1 MAEIILRNYPELK
14 PFVLGDV
21 QCTGTTLGS
30 GAYGT
35 VREVSVGAAAKTV
48 LDLRRTETTDAKIS
62 EAQTQFLKECQL
74 ISTLRHPNIVQ
85 FLGIS
90 FFPDSQLPA
99 LVMERLVT
107 SLHDLLDPN
116 HPSPCGGL
124 SPLPLFSI
132 ELKCSVLYDIAS
144 GLKYLHERSPPIVHR
159 DLSAK
164 NVLLSSDMVAKIAD
178 LGVARLLPRVR
189 GALTMTKDPGSRVY
203 MPPEASASTADDKKS
218 KYDASIDI
226 FSLGILTIF
235 TISEIFPC
243 DPLPST
249 YIEDQTKNLVP
260 RTEIDRRSEYMRAV
274 QDKLRASDQQHP
286 KDHPLVQLIKQCLQ
300 NDPADRPGIQEV
312 LGQIKKARV
321 GFDGEDSER
330 KKQNLV
336 KSLQIKPRK
345 EVAVIIH
352 CHNYTPITSITR
364 WGKIICM
371 LNMPGPWTIHLK

>member
-1 MAEIILRNYPELK
+1 MAKIILRNYPELR

-21 QCTGTTLGS
+21 QCTGTVLGS

-48 LDLRRTETTDAKIS
+48 RDLQWTETTDAKIT

-107 SLHDLLDPN
+107 SLHNLLDPN
-116 HPSPCGGL
+116 HPSPCGGP

-144 GLKYLHERSPPIVHR
+144 GLKYLYERSPPIVHR
-159 DLSAK
+159 DLSAT

-189 GALTMTKDPGSRVY
+189 DALTMTKDPGSRVY
-203 MPPEASASTADDKKS
+203 MPPEASAPTEKS

-226 FSLGILTIF
+226 FSFGILTIF
-235 TISEIFPC
+235 TIGEIFPC
-243 DPLPST
+243 NPLPPT

-274 QDKLRASDQQHP
+274 QDKLQASDQQNP
-286 KDHPLVQLIKQCLQ
+286 IEDHPLVQLIKQCLQ

-312 LGQIKKARV
+312 LLHIEKVRE
-321 GFDGEDSER
+321 GFDGGDSER
-330 KKQNLV
+330 KKRKLV

-345 EVAVIIH
+345 QV
-352 CHNYTPITSITR
+352 
-364 WGKIICM
+364 
-371 LNMPGPWTIHLK
+371 

>member
-48 LDLRRTETTDAKIS
+48 RDLQWTETTDAKIT

-107 SLHDLLDPN
+107 SLHNLLDPN
-116 HPSPCGGL
+116 HPSPCGGS
-124 SPLPLFSI
+124 SPLPLFGI

-144 GLKYLHERSPPIVHR
+144 GLKYLHESSPPIVHR

-164 NVLLSSDMVAKIAD
+164 NVLLSLDMVAKIAD
-178 LGVARLLPRVR
+178 LGVARLIPRVR

-203 MPPEASASTADDKKS
+203 MPPEAEKS

-226 FSLGILTIF
+226 FSFGILTIF
-235 TISEIFPC
+235 TISEIFPHN
-243 DPLPST
+243 PEPPT
-249 YIEDQTKNLVP
+249 YTEDAHAIDESKKLVA
-260 RTEIDRRSEYMRAV
+260 RTEIERRHHYMRAV
-274 QDKLRASDQQHP
+274 QHKLQASDQQHP
-286 KDHPLVQLIKQCLQ
+286 VEDHPLVQLIKQCLQ
-300 NDPADRPGIQEV
+300 NDPSDRPGIQEV
-312 LGQIKKARV
+312 LAHIEKARV
-321 GFDGEDSER
+321 GFDGEDSES
-330 KKQNLV
+330 KKQKLV
-336 KSLQIKPRK
+336 KALQIKPRK
-345 EVAVIIH
+345 QVSLHIH
-352 CHNYTPITSITR
+352 TP
-364 WGKIICM
+364 
-371 LNMPGPWTIHLK
+371 